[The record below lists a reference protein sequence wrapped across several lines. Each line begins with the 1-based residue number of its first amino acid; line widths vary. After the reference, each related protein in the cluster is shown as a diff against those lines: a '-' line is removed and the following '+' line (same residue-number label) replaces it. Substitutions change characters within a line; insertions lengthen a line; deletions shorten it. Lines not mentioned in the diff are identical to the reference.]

1 MTAILTTPTARRR
14 AVAFSVL
21 VAVTLLLM
29 AISSSPVVRELQ
41 NGFGFAFKPIR
52 AAVDG
57 VAATVSDAAEA
68 IAEIDRLRR
77 DNDSLAAEN
86 ERLRNENSRL
96 GAVRRENDQL
106 TALLQLR
113 SGLDHETVAARI
125 IARDSSEF
133 LRVATVDR
141 GTEDA
146 IEVGDAVIAAGGAL
160 AGRVVSVGP
169 DFANVQL
176 VNDTASTV
184 IGELASS
191 GATGEVVGQ
200 LGGVLVM
207 RNVDA
212 TETIQLGDEVL
223 TAGIEL
229 PGGVRSPYP
238 KGLLLGQVVDIVR
251 DANAVVQT
259 AYLQPA
265 ADLDKLA
272 YVLLITDYE
281 GGLPSADDLPIPCP
295 DEEGE
300 VLPPGE
306 APCYT
311 PIPSGAAS
319 PSPSAP

>member
-1 MTAILTTPTARRR
+1 
-14 AVAFSVL
+14 
-21 VAVTLLLM
+21 
-29 AISSSPVVRELQ
+29 
-41 NGFGFAFKPIR
+41 
-52 AAVDG
+52 
-57 VAATVSDAAEA
+57 
-68 IAEIDRLRR
+68 
-77 DNDSLAAEN
+77 
-86 ERLRNENSRL
+86 
-96 GAVRRENDQL
+96 
-106 TALLQLR
+106 
-113 SGLDHETVAARI
+113 
-125 IARDSSEF
+125 
-133 LRVATVDR
+133 
-141 GTEDA
+141 
-146 IEVGDAVIAAGGAL
+146 
-160 AGRVVSVGP
+160 
-169 DFANVQL
+169 VQL